1 MPPHSLLP
9 RPSLPSLLVIGLLLL
24 APSLRA
30 ETVLPA
36 HFGKWTAS
44 NTVQSPAIPAN
55 AKDILTESGLESAE
69 TRAYSNGNA
78 AITVTTYRLHDS
90 SGAYE
95 AYTFFQASKGSC
107 GMQFEHVLMTCMMP
121 ADDPS
126 EKRRVALVGNIVI
139 IIDNAD
145 SLSPT
150 DLDTL
155 SKQINAKA
163 DKTPPPPI
171 PTYLPTRDRIP
182 GTERYALGPAA
193 FRDALS
199 TLYHPDIRALSD
211 AVGFSSGAEAMFA
224 RYDNGRDRS
233 VVLLIDYPTPQL
245 AGLHWKHLEQAF
257 PPSANSDRT
266 SIERKGTLLAIV
278 LAPSSRG
285 YAARIRDAVNYET
298 QVTWNEPT
306 HTITDPPITTVL
318 AKIIIAT
325 GVFMLV
331 AIVFGVAFGGV
342 RVLMKSLFPGKV
354 FDRPEQMDVLQL
366 GLSSKRI
373 NSRDFY

>member
-1 MPPHSLLP
+1 MSTRPILSRRLVP
-9 RPSLPSLLVIGLLLL
+9 RPLLIVLLLL
-24 APSLRA
+24 VPSLRA
-30 ETVLPA
+30 ETLLPS

-44 NTVQSPAIPAN
+44 NTVQSPAMPAN
-55 AKDILTESGLESAE
+55 AKEVLTESGLESAE

-95 AYTFFQASKGSC
+95 AYTFFQEPKNSCPQSSELTPCSAPVDAS
-107 GMQFEHVLMTCMMP
+107 
-121 ADDPS
+121 S
-126 EKRRVALVGNIVI
+126 EKARVALVGNILI
-139 IIDNAD
+139 IMDNAG
-145 SLSPT
+145 SLTPE
-150 DLDTL
+150 DLDAL

-171 PTYLPTRDRIP
+171 PNYLPTRDRIP
-182 GTERYALGPAA
+182 GTEKYALGPAA
-193 FRDALS
+193 FRAALS
-199 TLYHPDIRALSD
+199 TLNRSEYRVLSD
-211 AVGFSSGAEAMFA
+211 AAGFSSGAEAMFA
-224 RYDNGRDRS
+224 QYQNKGDTA
-233 VVLLIDYPTPQL
+233 VALLIDYPTPQL
-245 AGLHWKHLEQAF
+245 AGLHWKHLEQAL
-257 PPSANSDRT
+257 PPSAKSDGT

-278 LAPSSRG
+278 LAPSSSG
-285 YAARIRDAVNYET
+285 YAARVRDAVNYET

-342 RVLMKSLFPGKV
+342 RVLLKNLFPGKV

-366 GLSSKRI
+366 GLSGKRI

>member
-1 MPPHSLLP
+1 MSTRSLLSRRLLP
-9 RPSLPSLLVIGLLLL
+9 ASLVIAILLLV
-24 APSLRA
+24 PSLRA
-30 ETVLPA
+30 ESVLPA
-36 HFGKWTAS
+36 HFGKWAAS
-44 NTVQSPAIPAN
+44 NAVQSPAIPAN
-55 AKDILTESGLESAE
+55 TKDILTESGLESAE

-78 AITVTTYRLHDS
+78 AVTLTTYRLHDS

-95 AYTFFQASKGSC
+95 AYTFFQDPKNSC
-107 GMQFEHVLMTCMMP
+107 PQSSALTPCSTPVDTSS
-121 ADDPS
+121 D
-126 EKRRVALVGNIVI
+126 KKRVALVGNILLV
-139 IIDNAD
+139 IDNSGALTSD
-145 SLSPT
+145 
-150 DLDTL
+150 DLDAL

-171 PTYLPTRDRIP
+171 PNYLPTYDLIP
-182 GTERYALGPAA
+182 GTEKYALGPAA
-193 FRDALS
+193 FRAALS
-199 TLYHPDIRALSD
+199 TLSRPDYRTLSD
-211 AVGFSSGAEAMFA
+211 AAGFSSGAEAMFA
-224 RYDNGRDRS
+224 QYQKQSDAA

-245 AGLHWKHLEQAF
+245 AGLHWKHLEQAL
-257 PPSANSDRT
+257 PSSSNADRT

-278 LAPSSRG
+278 LAPSSRA
-285 YAARIRDAVNYET
+285 YAARLRDAVNYET

-366 GLSSKRI
+366 GLSGKRI

>member
-1 MPPHSLLP
+1 LLP
-9 RPSLPSLLVIGLLLL
+9 CPLLIAFLLLVPSLH
-24 APSLRA
+24 A
-30 ETVLPA
+30 ETLLPS

-44 NTVQSPAIPAN
+44 NPVESPAIPAN

-95 AYTFFQASKGSC
+95 AYTFFQEPKNSC
-107 GMQFEHVLMTCMMP
+107 PQS
-121 ADDPS
+121 S
-126 EKRRVALVGNIVI
+126 ELTPCSAPVDVSSGKRRAALVGNILI
-139 IIDNAD
+139 TIDNAG
-145 SLSPT
+145 SLTPE
-150 DLDTL
+150 DLDAL

-171 PTYLPTRDRIP
+171 PNYLPTRDRIP
-182 GTERYALGPAA
+182 GTEKYALGPVA
-193 FRDALS
+193 FREALS
-199 TLYHPDIRALSD
+199 TLKRSEYRVLSD
-211 AVGFSSGAEAMFA
+211 AAGFSSGAEAVFA
-224 RYDNGRDRS
+224 QYQNKGDAA
-233 VVLLIDYPTPQL
+233 VALLIDYPTPQL
-245 AGLHWKHLEQAF
+245 AGLHWKHLEQAL
-257 PPSANSDRT
+257 PPSAKSDGT

-278 LAPSSRG
+278 LAPSSSS
-285 YAARIRDAVNYET
+285 YAARVRDAVNYET

-342 RVLMKSLFPGKV
+342 RVLLKNLFPGKV

-366 GLSSKRI
+366 GLSGKRI

>member
-1 MPPHSLLP
+1 MSPSSVLPRPLLP
-9 RPSLPSLLVIGLLLL
+9 RLLLIVLLLL

-30 ETVLPA
+30 DSVLPS

-44 NTVQSPAIPAN
+44 NAVQSPALPAD
-55 AKDILTESGLESAE
+55 AKDILAESGLESAE
-69 TRAYSNGNA
+69 SRAYSNGNA

-95 AYTFFQASKGSC
+95 AYTFFQEPKNDCPQSSALKPCSAPVDAS
-107 GMQFEHVLMTCMMP
+107 
-121 ADDPS
+121 S
-126 EKRRVALVGNIVI
+126 EKRRVALLENILV
-139 IIDNAD
+139 IIDNAG
-145 SLSPT
+145 SLSA
-150 DLDTL
+150 DDQDAL

-171 PTYLPTRDRIP
+171 PNYLPTHDVIP
-182 GTERYALGPAA
+182 GTEKYALGPAA
-193 FRDALS
+193 FRAALS
-199 TLYHPDIRALSD
+199 SLDRAEYRALSD
-211 AVGFSSGAEAMFA
+211 AAGFSSGAEAMFA
-224 RYDNGRDRS
+224 QYQNNRDVA

-245 AGLHWKHLEQAF
+245 AGLHWKHLEQAL
-257 PPSANSDRT
+257 PPSAKSDGT

-285 YAARIRDAVNYET
+285 YAARVRDAVNYET

-366 GLSSKRI
+366 GLSGKRI

>member
-1 MPPHSLLP
+1 MSPSSVLPRPLLP
-9 RPSLPSLLVIGLLLL
+9 RLLLIVLLLL

-30 ETVLPA
+30 DSVLPS

-44 NTVQSPAIPAN
+44 NAVQSAAIPAH
-55 AKDILTESGLESAE
+55 AKDVLAESGLESAE
-69 TRAYSNGNA
+69 TRGYANGST
-78 AITVTTYRLHDS
+78 AITITTYRLHDS

-95 AYTFFQASKGSC
+95 AYTFFQEPKNDCPQSSALKPCSAPVDAS
-107 GMQFEHVLMTCMMP
+107 
-121 ADDPS
+121 S
-126 EKRRVALVGNIVI
+126 EKRRVALLENILV
-139 IIDNAD
+139 IIDNAG
-145 SLSPT
+145 SLSA
-150 DLDTL
+150 DDQDAL

-171 PTYLPTRDRIP
+171 PNYLPTHDVIP
-182 GTERYALGPAA
+182 GTEKYALGPAA
-193 FRDALS
+193 FRAALS
-199 TLYHPDIRALSD
+199 SLNRAEYRALSD
-211 AVGFSSGAEAMFA
+211 AAGFSSGAEAMFA
-224 RYDNGRDRS
+224 QYQNNRDVA

-245 AGLHWKHLEQAF
+245 AGLHWKHLEQAL
-257 PPSANSDRT
+257 PPSAKSDGT

-285 YAARIRDAVNYET
+285 YAARVRDAVNYET

-366 GLSSKRI
+366 GLSGKRI

>member
-1 MPPHSLLP
+1 MSTHSLLP
-9 RPSLPSLLVIGLLLL
+9 RRLLPSSLVIALLLP
-24 APSLRA
+24 APPLRA
-30 ETVLPA
+30 ETVLSA

-44 NTVQSPAIPAN
+44 TAVQAPAVPAD
-55 AKDILTESGLESAE
+55 AKDLLAESGLESAE
-69 TRAYSNGNA
+69 TRAYWSGHA
-78 AITVTTYRLHDS
+78 AVTVTTYRLHDS

-95 AYTFFQASKGSC
+95 AYTFFQEPKNSCPRSSDLTSCSEPVDGS
-107 GMQFEHVLMTCMMP
+107 
-121 ADDPS
+121 S
-126 EKRRVALVGNIVI
+126 EKRRVALNGNMLI
-139 IIDNAD
+139 IIDNSAALTPND
-145 SLSPT
+145 Q
-150 DLDTL
+150 DAL
-155 SKQINAKA
+155 SKQIDAKA

-171 PTYLPTRDRIP
+171 PNYLPTLDRIP
-182 GTERYALGPAA
+182 GTEKYALGPAA
-193 FRDALS
+193 FRAALS
-199 TLYHPDIRALSD
+199 TLHRPEYRALSD
-211 AVGFSSGAEAMFA
+211 VAGFSSGAEAMFA
-224 RYDNGRDRS
+224 QYQNKGDAA

-245 AGLHWKHLEQAF
+245 AGLHWKHLEQAL
-257 PPSANSDRT
+257 PAAAKSDGT

-278 LAPSSRG
+278 LAPSSAA
-285 YAARIRDAVNYET
+285 YAGRVRDAVNYET

-342 RVLMKSLFPGKV
+342 RVLMKTLFPGKV

-366 GLSSKRI
+366 GLSGKRI

>member
-1 MPPHSLLP
+1 MSIRSPLSRALLAN
-9 RPSLPSLLVIGLLLL
+9 SLVIAFFLL

-44 NTVQSPAIPAN
+44 NAVQSPAMPTN
-55 AKDILTESGLESAE
+55 AQDIFAESGLEGAE
-69 TRAYSNGNA
+69 ARAYSNGNA

-95 AYTFFQASKGSC
+95 AYTFFQEPKNSCPQSSALTPCATPVDASSDK
-107 GMQFEHVLMTCMMP
+107 
-121 ADDPS
+121 
-126 EKRRVALVGNIVI
+126 KRVALVGNILI
-139 IIDNAD
+139 FIDNPGALT
-145 SLSPT
+145 SV
-150 DLDTL
+150 DLDAL
-155 SKQINAKA
+155 SKQINPKA

-171 PTYLPTRDRIP
+171 PNYLPTRDLIP
-182 GTERYALGPAA
+182 GTEKYALGPAA
-193 FRDALS
+193 FRAALS
-199 TLYHPDIRALSD
+199 TLNRPEYQALSD
-211 AVGFSSGAEAMFA
+211 NAGFSSGAEAMFA
-224 RYDNGRDRS
+224 QYQKQGDTA

-245 AGLHWKHLEQAF
+245 AGLHWKHLEQAL
-257 PPSANSDRT
+257 PPSSKSDRT

-278 LAPSSRG
+278 LAPSSAA

-298 QVTWNEPT
+298 QVTWNEPSQ
-306 HTITDPPITTVL
+306 TITDPPITTVL

-342 RVLMKSLFPGKV
+342 RVLLKSLFPGKI

>member
-1 MPPHSLLP
+1 MSTRSLPPRRLLP
-9 RPSLPSLLVIGLLLL
+9 SSLVIALLLF
-24 APSLRA
+24 APALRA
-30 ETVLPA
+30 DTVLPA
-36 HFGKWTAS
+36 HFGKWIATNS
-44 NTVQSPAIPAN
+44 VQPLAIAAN
-55 AKDILTESGLESAE
+55 AKDVLAESGLESAE
-69 TRAYSNGNA
+69 ARAYANGNA
-78 AITVTTYRLHDS
+78 AVTITTYRLHDS

-95 AYTFFQASKGSC
+95 AYTFFQGPKNNCPQSSELTPCVAPVDIS
-107 GMQFEHVLMTCMMP
+107 
-121 ADDPS
+121 S
-126 EKRRVALVGNIVI
+126 EKSRVALVGNILI
-139 IIDNAD
+139 TIDNSG
-145 SLSPT
+145 SLTSD
-150 DLDTL
+150 DLNAL

-163 DKTPPPPI
+163 DKTPLPPI
-171 PTYLPTRDRIP
+171 PNYLPTRDRIP
-182 GTERYALGPAA
+182 GTEKYALGPTA
-193 FRDALS
+193 FRAALS
-199 TLYHPDIRALSD
+199 TLDRAEYRALSD
-211 AVGFSSGAEAMFA
+211 VAGFSSGAEAIFA
-224 RYDNGRDRS
+224 QYQNNRDVA

-245 AGLHWKHLEQAF
+245 AGLHWKHLEQAL

-366 GLSSKRI
+366 GLSGKRI

>member
-1 MPPHSLLP
+1 MSTRSLLP
-9 RPSLPSLLVIGLLLL
+9 RRLPPHPLLIVLLSL

-30 ETVLPA
+30 ETILPS

-44 NTVQSPAIPAN
+44 NAAQSAAIPAN
-55 AKDILTESGLESAE
+55 AKDVLAESGLESAE
-69 TRAYSNGNA
+69 TRAYANGNA
-78 AITVTTYRLHDS
+78 AVTITTYRLHDS

-95 AYTFFQASKGSC
+95 AYTFFQGPKNECPQSSALTPCSAS
-107 GMQFEHVLMTCMMP
+107 VN
-121 ADDPS
+121 APS
-126 EKRRVALVGNIVI
+126 EKRRVALVGNILI
-139 IIDNAD
+139 IIDNAG
-145 SLSPT
+145 SLTS
-150 DLDTL
+150 DDQDAL
-155 SKQINAKA
+155 SKQVKAKA

-171 PTYLPTRDRIP
+171 PNYLPTHDVIP
-182 GTERYALGPAA
+182 GTEKYALGPAA
-193 FRDALS
+193 FRAALG
-199 TLYHPDIRALSD
+199 TLDRPEYSALSD
-211 AVGFSSGAEAMFA
+211 AAGFSSGAEAMFA
-224 RYDNGRDRS
+224 QYQNKGDAA

-245 AGLHWKHLEQAF
+245 AGLHWKHLEQAL
-257 PPSANSDRT
+257 PPSAKSDGT

-278 LAPSSRG
+278 LAPSSPG
-285 YAARIRDAVNYET
+285 YAARVRDAVNYET

-306 HTITDPPITTVL
+306 HTITDPPITTAL

-366 GLSSKRI
+366 GLSGKRI

>member
-1 MPPHSLLP
+1 LLLCP
-9 RPSLPSLLVIGLLLL
+9 LLIVLFLL

-30 ETVLPA
+30 DTLLPA
-36 HFGKWTAS
+36 HFGKWSAS
-44 NTVQSPAIPAN
+44 NSVQSPATPEN
-55 AKDILTESGLESAE
+55 AKEVLAESGLESAE

-78 AITVTTYRLHDS
+78 VITVTTYRLHDS

-95 AYTFFQASKGSC
+95 AYTLFQEPKNNCAQSKGSTPC
-107 GMQFEHVLMTCMMP
+107 SSPVDAL
-121 ADDPS
+121 S
-126 EKRRVALVGNIVI
+126 ENRSVSLAGNIVI
-139 IIDNAD
+139 IIDSAGSLAADDQNA
-145 SLSPT
+145 
-150 DLDTL
+150 L
-155 SKQINAKA
+155 SKQIDAKA
-163 DKTPPPPI
+163 DKAPGPPI
-171 PTYLPTRDRIP
+171 PNYLPTRDLVP
-182 GTERYALGPAA
+182 GTEKYALGPVA
-193 FRDALS
+193 FRAAMS
-199 TLYHPDIRALSD
+199 TLNRPDYRSLSD
-211 AVGFSSGAEAMFA
+211 AAGFPSGAEAIFA
-224 RYDNGRDRS
+224 QYQNNRDEA

-245 AGLHWKHLEQAF
+245 AGLHWKHLEQAL
-257 PPSANSDRT
+257 PPSAKSDGT

-278 LAPSSRG
+278 LAPSSRA
-285 YAARIRDAVNYET
+285 YAGRVRNAVNYEA

-342 RVLMKSLFPGKV
+342 RVLMKSLFPGKI

-366 GLSSKRI
+366 GLSGKRI

>member
-1 MPPHSLLP
+1 MSLHSLLS
-9 RPSLPSLLVIGLLLL
+9 RPSLARPLLIALLLL
-24 APSLRA
+24 VPSLRA

-36 HFGKWTAS
+36 HFVKWTAS
-44 NTVQSPAIPAN
+44 NSVQSPAIPID
-55 AKDILTESGLESAE
+55 AKDVLSESGLESAE

-78 AITVTTYRLHDS
+78 GITVTTYRLHDS

-95 AYTFFQASKGSC
+95 AYTFLQEAKNTCAQSSSPTPCSPPDGAS
-107 GMQFEHVLMTCMMP
+107 
-121 ADDPS
+121 S
-126 EKRRVALVGNIVI
+126 EKRRVVLIGNIVA
-139 IIDNAD
+139 IIDNAGA
-145 SLSPT
+145 LSAE
-150 DLDTL
+150 DQDAL
-155 SKQINAKA
+155 SKQLNAKA

-171 PTYLPTRDRIP
+171 PNYLPTHDVIP
-182 GTERYALGPAA
+182 GTEKYALGPAA
-193 FRDALS
+193 FRSALS
-199 TLYHPDIRALSD
+199 TLNRPGYRALSD
-211 AVGFSSGAEAMFA
+211 AAGFSSGAEAMFA
-224 RYDNGRDRS
+224 QYQNKGDGA

-245 AGLHWKHLEQAF
+245 AGLHWKHLEQVL

-278 LAPSSRG
+278 LAPSSRA

-366 GLSSKRI
+366 GLSGKRI

>member
-1 MPPHSLLP
+1 MSTSS
-9 RPSLPSLLVIGLLLL
+9 SLPSRFVLTASLIGLLLL

-30 ETVLPA
+30 ETLLPG

-44 NTVQSPAIPAN
+44 NAAQSPAEPAD
-55 AKDILTESGLESAE
+55 AKDILAESGLENAE
-69 TRAYSNGNA
+69 TRAYSDGNA
-78 AITVTTYRLHDS
+78 AVTVTTYRLHDS

-95 AYTFFQASKGSC
+95 AYTFFQELKNSC
-107 GMQFEHVLMTCMMP
+107 PQLSELTGCSTP
-121 ADDPS
+121 ADASS
-126 EKRRVALVGNIVI
+126 EKKRVALLGNIVI
-139 IIDNAD
+139 VIDNAG
-145 SLSPT
+145 SLTPN
-150 DLDTL
+150 DLNSL
-155 SKQINAKA
+155 SKQIDAKA

-171 PTYLPTRDRIP
+171 PNYLPTPDRIP
-182 GTERYALGPAA
+182 GTEKYALGPAA
-193 FRDALS
+193 FRAALS
-199 TLYHPDIRALSD
+199 TLNRAEYRALAD
-211 AVGFSSGAEAMFA
+211 IAGFSSGAEAMFA
-224 RYDNGRDRS
+224 QYQKQSDAA

-245 AGLHWKHLEQAF
+245 AGLHWKHLEQAL

-306 HTITDPPITTVL
+306 HAITDPPITTVL

-366 GLSSKRI
+366 GLSGKRI

>member
-1 MPPHSLLP
+1 MSTRPILSRRLVP
-9 RPSLPSLLVIGLLLL
+9 RPLLIVLLLL
-24 APSLRA
+24 VPSLRA
-30 ETVLPA
+30 ETLLPS

-44 NTVQSPAIPAN
+44 NTVQSPAMPAN
-55 AKDILTESGLESAE
+55 AKEVLTESGLESAE

-95 AYTFFQASKGSC
+95 AYTFFQEPKNSCPQSSELTPCSAPVDAS
-107 GMQFEHVLMTCMMP
+107 
-121 ADDPS
+121 S
-126 EKRRVALVGNIVI
+126 EKARVALVGNILI
-139 IIDNAD
+139 IMDKAG
-145 SLSPT
+145 SLT
-150 DLDTL
+150 REDLDAL

-171 PTYLPTRDRIP
+171 PNYLPTRDRIP
-182 GTERYALGPAA
+182 GTEKYALGPAA
-193 FRDALS
+193 FRAALS
-199 TLYHPDIRALSD
+199 TLNRSECRVLSD

-224 RYDNGRDRS
+224 QYQNKGDTA
-233 VVLLIDYPTPQL
+233 VALLIDYPTPQL
-245 AGLHWKHLEQAF
+245 AGLHWKHLEQAL
-257 PPSANSDRT
+257 PPSSKSDGT

-278 LAPSSRG
+278 LAPSSSG
-285 YAARIRDAVNYET
+285 YAARVRDAVNYET

-342 RVLMKSLFPGKV
+342 RVLLKNLFPGKV

-366 GLSSKRI
+366 GLSGKRI

>member
-1 MPPHSLLP
+1 MSTRSLLP
-9 RPSLPSLLVIGLLLL
+9 RRLPPNALVIALLLL

-30 ETVLPA
+30 ETILPS

-44 NTVQSPAIPAN
+44 NAAQSAAIPAN
-55 AKDILTESGLESAE
+55 AKDVLAESGLESAE

-95 AYTFFQASKGSC
+95 AYTFFQGPKNCPPSSGLSAC
-107 GMQFEHVLMTCMMP
+107 LAPV
-121 ADDPS
+121 DDPS
-126 EKRRVALVGNIVI
+126 EKRRITLIGNILI
-139 IIDNAD
+139 IIDDAG
-145 SLSPT
+145 SLS
-150 DLDTL
+150 LDDQDAL

-163 DKTPPPPI
+163 DKTPLPPI
-171 PTYLPTRDRIP
+171 PDYLPTPDRIA
-182 GTERYALGPAA
+182 GTEKYALGPAA
-193 FRDALS
+193 FRAALA
-199 TLYHPDIRALSD
+199 TLYRPEYRALSD
-211 AVGFSSGAEAMFA
+211 VAGFSSGAEAMFA
-224 RYDNGRDRS
+224 LYQNKGDAA

-245 AGLHWKHLEQAF
+245 AGLHWKHLEQAL
-257 PPSANSDRT
+257 PALAKADGT

-278 LAPSSRG
+278 LAPSSAR
-285 YAARIRDAVNYET
+285 YAAQVRDAVNYET

-318 AKIIIAT
+318 AKLIIAT

-331 AIVFGVAFGGV
+331 PIVFGVAFGGV

-366 GLSSKRI
+366 GLSGKRI

>member
-1 MPPHSLLP
+1 MSTRSLLP
-9 RPSLPSLLVIGLLLL
+9 RRLLPGSLVITFFLL

-30 ETVLPA
+30 ESVLPA

-44 NTVQSPAIPAN
+44 STVQSPAIPAN
-55 AKDILTESGLESAE
+55 AKDILAESGLESAE
-69 TRAYSNGNA
+69 TRAYANGNA

-95 AYTFFQASKGSC
+95 TYTFFQETKNSCPQSSALTPCSTALDASSDK
-107 GMQFEHVLMTCMMP
+107 
-121 ADDPS
+121 
-126 EKRRVALVGNIVI
+126 KRVALVGDILIVI
-139 IIDNAD
+139 DNPGALTLD
-145 SLSPT
+145 
-150 DLDTL
+150 DLDAL

-171 PTYLPTRDRIP
+171 PNYLPTHDLIP
-182 GTERYALGPAA
+182 GTEKYALGPAA
-193 FRDALS
+193 FRAALS
-199 TLYHPDIRALSD
+199 TLNRPDYRALSD
-211 AVGFSSGAEAMFA
+211 AAGFSSGAEAVFA
-224 RYDNGRDRS
+224 QYQNKGDAA

-245 AGLHWKHLEQAF
+245 AGLHWKHLEQAL
-257 PPSANSDRT
+257 PPSSKSDRT

-278 LAPSSRG
+278 LAPSSAA

-298 QVTWNEPT
+298 QVTWNEPSQ
-306 HTITDPPITTVL
+306 TITDPPITTVL

-342 RVLMKSLFPGKV
+342 RVLIKGLFPGKI

>member
-1 MPPHSLLP
+1 MPL
-9 RPSLPSLLVIGLLLL
+9 RSLPSRLSLAHLLLILLLL
-24 APSLRA
+24 VPSLRA
-30 ETVLPA
+30 ETVLPG
-36 HFGKWTAS
+36 HFGKWVANS
-44 NTVQSPAIPAN
+44 PVQSPAIPAN
-55 AKDILTESGLESAE
+55 AKDVLVESGLESAE
-69 TRAYSNGNA
+69 TRTYSNGSV
-78 AITVTTYRLHDS
+78 AITVISYRLHDS

-95 AYTFFQASKGSC
+95 AYTFFQAPKNDCAHSGASTPC
-107 GMQFEHVLMTCMMP
+107 SAPVDASP
-121 ADDPS
+121 
-126 EKRRVALVGNIVI
+126 EKNRVALAGNIVI
-139 IIDNAD
+139 IIDSALTAD
-145 SLSPT
+145 DQDALSQ
-150 DLDTL
+150 
-155 SKQINAKA
+155 QINVKA

-171 PTYLPTRDRIP
+171 PNYLPTHDLVP
-182 GTERYALGPAA
+182 GTEKYALGPAA
-193 FRDALS
+193 FRAALA
-199 TLYHPDIRALSD
+199 TLNRPEYRALSD
-211 AVGFSSGAEAMFA
+211 AAGFSSGAEAMFA
-224 RYDNGRDRS
+224 QYQNKGDGA

-245 AGLHWKHLEQAF
+245 AGLHWKHLEQVL

-278 LAPSSRG
+278 LAPSSRA
-285 YAARIRDAVNYET
+285 YAARVRDAVNYET

>member
-1 MPPHSLLP
+1 MSTRSLLP
-9 RPSLPSLLVIGLLLL
+9 RRLLPGSLVIVLFLL

-30 ETVLPA
+30 ETALPT

-44 NTVQSPAIPAN
+44 NAVQSPATPAN
-55 AKDILTESGLESAE
+55 AKDILAESGLESAE
-69 TRAYSNGNA
+69 MRAYFNGDGA
-78 AITVTTYRLHDS
+78 TTVTIYHLHDS

-95 AYTFFQASKGSC
+95 AYTFFQQPKSGC
-107 GMQFEHVLMTCMMP
+107 GPQIAYVLMTCMMP

-126 EKRRVALVGNIVI
+126 EKMRVSLVGNIVM
-139 IIDNAD
+139 IIDNAG
-145 SLSPT
+145 SLSPN
-150 DLDTL
+150 DLDIL

-171 PTYLPTRDRIP
+171 PTYLPTPDRIT
-182 GTERYALGPAA
+182 GTEKYALGPAA
-193 FRDALS
+193 FRAAVG

-224 RYDNGRDRS
+224 RYDNGRDRA

-245 AGLHWKHLEQAF
+245 AGLHWKHLEQAL
-257 PPSANSDRT
+257 PPSASSDGT
-266 SIERKGTLLAIV
+266 FIERKGTLLAIV
-278 LAPSSRG
+278 LGPSSAA
-285 YAARIRDAVNYET
+285 YAARVRDAVNYDT

>member
-1 MPPHSLLP
+1 MSTRSLLP
-9 RPSLPSLLVIGLLLL
+9 RRLLPASFVIALLLL
-24 APSLRA
+24 VPSLRA
-30 ETVLPA
+30 ANILPA

-44 NTVQSPAIPAN
+44 NAVQSPAIPAN
-55 AKDILTESGLESAE
+55 TKAILTESGLESAE
-69 TRAYSNGNA
+69 TRAYSNGSA
-78 AITVTTYRLHDS
+78 AVTLTTYRLHDS

-95 AYTFFQASKGSC
+95 AYTFFQDPKNSCPRFSSLTPCSTPVDASSDK
-107 GMQFEHVLMTCMMP
+107 
-121 ADDPS
+121 
-126 EKRRVALVGNIVI
+126 KRVALVGNILIV
-139 IIDNAD
+139 IDNSGALTAD
-145 SLSPT
+145 
-150 DLDTL
+150 DLDAL

-163 DKTPPPPI
+163 DQTPAPPI
-171 PTYLPTRDRIP
+171 PNYLPAHDVIP
-182 GTERYALGPAA
+182 GTEKYALGPAA
-193 FRDALS
+193 FRSALS
-199 TLYHPDIRALSD
+199 TLNRPEYQALSD
-211 AVGFSSGAEAMFA
+211 NAGFSSGAEAMFA
-224 RYDNGRDRS
+224 QYQKQGDAA

-245 AGLHWKHLEQAF
+245 AGLHWKHLEQAL
-257 PPSANSDRT
+257 PSSSNADQT

-278 LAPSSRG
+278 LAPTSRG
-285 YAARIRDAVNYET
+285 YAARLRDAVNYET

-366 GLSSKRI
+366 GLSGKRI